1 MLSHYVLAALTLFV
15 LFMLFLVISRT
26 LNNIVN
32 LMIKLEY
39 LLQKECDLK
48 QEALEV
54 RKLMEEQTMVQEE
67 KVQSNT
73 FPVNSGE
80 RMPEKK

>member
-1 MLSHYVLAALTLFV
+1 
-15 LFMLFLVISRT
+15 
-26 LNNIVN
+26 
-32 LMIKLEY
+32 MIKLEY

-67 KVQSNT
+67 KVESNT